1 MEKDF
6 VCKINE
12 SSSIPDIFEMVKEAV
27 WKSLR
32 RSRAGLTL
40 GLVDMGNTQNGFV
53 GGYYVTGSNMI
64 IMNESPLQRI
74 QETDPK
80 LLNPYIFNVLLH
92 EYLHSLGIYEEKD
105 VKDLVYEISREIFG
119 ERNKVTAISKDINK
133 FFPNLVYPE
142 GAPKI
147 EAPVR
152 LVPEFDRSCTRYIG

>member
-40 GLVDMGNTQNGFV
+40 GLVDMGNHEHGFV

-64 IMNESPLQRI
+64 VMNESPLKRI
-74 QETDPK
+74 QETEPK
-80 LLNPYIFNVLLH
+80 LLNAYVFHVLLH
-92 EYLHSLGIYEEKD
+92 EYLHSLGIYEERD
-105 VKDLVYEISREIFG
+105 VKDLTYEISREIFG
-119 ERNKVTAISKDINK
+119 ERNVVTAISKDINK
-133 FFPNLVYPE
+133 FFPNLIYPD
-142 GAPKI
+142 GAPNI
-147 EAPVR
+147 DAPVR
-152 LVPEFDRSCTRYIG
+152 FVPDFDRSCTRYIG